1 MPNKKTMPTKRTN
14 GSGRFSKG
22 TSGNPSGRPL
32 GSRNHATVLM
42 ESLLEGRAEELLQK
56 TMEMALAGDITALRL
71 CLERLMPVR
80 KDRPIQLSLPP
91 IETVQ
96 QISLAVGK
104 VATAIGDGEITPI
117 DGEVF
122 TNVLGAH
129 KDTVAQLDLDRR
141 FEDLHRRLEDVERK
155 MPAEGKE
162 RG

>member
-14 GSGRFSKG
+14 ATGHFSKG
-22 TSGNPSGRPL
+22 TSGTPAGRPL
-32 GSRNHATVLM
+32 GSRNHATLLM
-42 ESLLEGRAEELLQK
+42 ESLLEGQAEQLTQK
-56 TMEMALAGDITALRL
+56 AIDMAMGGDITALRL

-104 VATAIGDGEITPI
+104 VAKAIGDGEITPS

-122 TNVLGAH
+122 TNVLVAH
-129 KDTVAQLDLDRR
+129 NDIVAQSHYEQR
-141 FEDLHRRLEDVERK
+141 FEDMQRRLVDL
-155 MPAEGKE
+155 EGRVPTKE
-162 RG
+162 E